1 MIFIITGPSGVG
13 KNTIINE
20 LSNRIDFH
28 FSTSYTTRPKR
39 DNETEGQ
46 DYYFITDQQFNDL
59 IDKNHMLEYE
69 EYGGYFYG
77 TPKSEINR
85 DGIVILDLEV
95 NGATKLIKSNSD
107 YIGIFIDINDDEL
120 INRLVSR
127 GHDEDFINI
136 YKVNVIG
143 PYQMIRAVEPIMK
156 ENGFGSVVNIS
167 SIAGKT
173 GIGSSI
179 AYAASKGAL
188 NTMTL
193 SLAKA
198 LGPEIRVNTVCPGF
212 IGTGWFE
219 NRFGKETFD
228 RIKKDQESI
237 TPLNKA
243 GTPDDIADSAVFF
256 CLEGAEHITG
266 ETLISDAGMHLNLPK
281 G

>member
-1 MIFIITGPSGVG
+1 MSEDRKVAIITGSSQGLGAAIAKKLSERNVNTVINYSSNEDLANHTMKECIKNGVNAITV
-13 KNTIINE
+13 KANVSSDDDCKKLVKKTIDAFGRVDILVN
-20 LSNRIDFH
+20 NAG
-28 FSTSYTTRPKR
+28 TTKFA
-39 DNETEGQ
+39 D
-46 DYYFITDQQFNDL
+46 
-59 IDKNHMLEYE
+59 H
-69 EYGGYFYG
+69 
-77 TPKSEINR
+77 
-85 DGIVILDLEV
+85 
-95 NGATKLIKSNSD
+95 TKLEKLS
-107 YIGIFIDINDDEL
+107 
-120 INRLVSR
+120 
-127 GHDEDFINI
+127 DEDFINI

-143 PYQMIRAVEPIMK
+143 PYQMIRAVEPFMK
-156 ENGFGSVVNIS
+156 KNGFGSVVNIS

-219 NRFGKETFD
+219 NRFGKETYE
-228 RIKKDQESI
+228 RIKKDQENI

-243 GTPDDIADSAVFF
+243 GTPNDIADSAVFF
-256 CLEGAEHITG
+256 CLEGSEHITG

>member
-1 MIFIITGPSGVG
+1 MSEDRKVAIITGSSQGLGASIAIKLSQRNINLVINYSNNKDMALKIKDECVNNGVEAITVQADVSSDDDCKKLVQETINTFG
-13 KNTIINE
+13 KVDILERVFCNHHRLKHLLGKVDILVN
-20 LSNRIDFH
+20 NAG
-28 FSTSYTTRPKR
+28 TTKFA
-39 DNETEGQ
+39 DHSK
-46 DYYFITDQQFNDL
+46 L
-59 IDKNHMLEYE
+59 DKLN
-69 EYGGYFYG
+69 
-77 TPKSEINR
+77 
-85 DGIVILDLEV
+85 
-95 NGATKLIKSNSD
+95 
-107 YIGIFIDINDDEL
+107 
-120 INRLVSR
+120 
-127 GHDEDFINI
+127 DEDFINI

>member
-1 MIFIITGPSGVG
+1 MSQDRKVAIITGSSQGLGASIAIKLSQRNINLVINYSNNKDMALKIKDECVNNGV
-13 KNTIINE
+13 KA
-20 LSNRIDFH
+20 
-28 FSTSYTTRPKR
+28 
-39 DNETEGQ
+39 
-46 DYYFITDQQFNDL
+46 ITVQADV
-59 IDKNHMLEYE
+59 
-69 EYGGYFYG
+69 
-77 TPKSEINR
+77 S
-85 DGIVILDLEV
+85 
-95 NGATKLIKSNSD
+95 
-107 YIGIFIDINDDEL
+107 NDDDCKKLVQET
-120 INRLVSR
+120 INTFGKVDILVNNAGTTKFADHSKLDKLK
-127 GHDEDFINI
+127 DEDFINI

-212 IGTGWFE
+212 IVTGWFE

-228 RIKKDQESI
+228 RIKKDLESI

-256 CLEGAEHITG
+256 SLEGAEHITG

>member
-1 MIFIITGPSGVG
+1 MSEDRKVAIITGSSQGLGAAIAKKLSERNVNTVINYSSNEDLANHTKEECIKNGVNAITVKANVSNDDDCIKLVKETINTFG
-13 KNTIINE
+13 KVDILVNNAG
-20 LSNRIDFH
+20 
-28 FSTSYTTRPKR
+28 TTKFA
-39 DNETEGQ
+39 D
-46 DYYFITDQQFNDL
+46 
-59 IDKNHMLEYE
+59 H
-69 EYGGYFYG
+69 
-77 TPKSEINR
+77 
-85 DGIVILDLEV
+85 
-95 NGATKLIKSNSD
+95 TKLEKLS
-107 YIGIFIDINDDEL
+107 
-120 INRLVSR
+120 
-127 GHDEDFINI
+127 DEDFINI

-143 PYQMIRAVEPIMK
+143 PYQMIRAVEPFMK
-156 ENGFGSVVNIS
+156 KNGFGSVVNIS

-219 NRFGKETFD
+219 NRFGKETYE
-228 RIKKDQESI
+228 RIKKDQENI

-243 GTPDDIADSAVFF
+243 GTPNDIADSAVFF
-256 CLEGAEHITG
+256 CLEGSEHITG

>member
-1 MIFIITGPSGVG
+1 MRADVSNDDDCKKLVKETIDAFG
-13 KNTIINE
+13 KVDILVNNAG
-20 LSNRIDFH
+20 
-28 FSTSYTTRPKR
+28 TTKFA
-39 DNETEGQ
+39 D
-46 DYYFITDQQFNDL
+46 
-59 IDKNHMLEYE
+59 H
-69 EYGGYFYG
+69 
-77 TPKSEINR
+77 
-85 DGIVILDLEV
+85 
-95 NGATKLIKSNSD
+95 TKLEKLS
-107 YIGIFIDINDDEL
+107 
-120 INRLVSR
+120 
-127 GHDEDFINI
+127 DEDFINL

-143 PYQMIRAVEPIMK
+143 PYQMIRAVEPFMK
-156 ENGFGSVVNIS
+156 KNGFGSVVNIS

-219 NRFGKETFD
+219 NRFGKETYE
-228 RIKKDQESI
+228 RIKKDQENI

-243 GTPDDIADSAVFF
+243 GTPNDIADSAVFF
-256 CLEGAEHITG
+256 CLEGSEHITG

>member
-1 MIFIITGPSGVG
+1 MLEDRKVAIITGSSQGLGAAIAKKLSERNVNTVINYSSNEDLANHTMEECVNNGVNSITVKANVSNDDDCKRLVKETIDAFG
-13 KNTIINE
+13 KVDILVNNAG
-20 LSNRIDFH
+20 
-28 FSTSYTTRPKR
+28 TTKFA
-39 DNETEGQ
+39 D
-46 DYYFITDQQFNDL
+46 
-59 IDKNHMLEYE
+59 H
-69 EYGGYFYG
+69 
-77 TPKSEINR
+77 
-85 DGIVILDLEV
+85 
-95 NGATKLIKSNSD
+95 TKLEKLSD
-107 YIGIFIDINDDEL
+107 K
-120 INRLVSR
+120 
-127 GHDEDFINI
+127 DFINI

-143 PYQMIRAVEPIMK
+143 PYQMIRAVEPFMK
-156 ENGFGSVVNIS
+156 KNGFGSVVNIS

-219 NRFGKETFD
+219 NRFGKDTYD
-228 RIKKDQESI
+228 RIKKDQENI

-243 GTPDDIADSAVFF
+243 GTPNDIADSAVFF
-256 CLEGAEHITG
+256 CLEGSEHITG